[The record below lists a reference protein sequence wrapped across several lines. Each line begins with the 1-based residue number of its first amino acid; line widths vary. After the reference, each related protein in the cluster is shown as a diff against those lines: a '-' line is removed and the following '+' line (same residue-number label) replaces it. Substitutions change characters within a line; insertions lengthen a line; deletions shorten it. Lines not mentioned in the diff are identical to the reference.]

1 METYHMD
8 ITQITVLNICR
19 LPENSNLLQQLCIS
33 QFHLRP
39 APSPPSTP
47 GLTSGISIFLPWMA
61 NSRGWGLLSCQIP
74 RGADEKRGQMP
85 RPPSTM
91 QHFSVIARSSSAISS
106 ILMCILM
113 CDFFC
118 SLCNSAILIR
128 TSRRDDTSLWF

>member
-1 METYHMD
+1 MD

-39 APSPPSTP
+39 APSSPSTP

-91 QHFSVIARSSSAISS
+91 QHFSVIAQSSSAISS
-106 ILMCILM
+106 ILM